1 MSMCLTNNKRKVIIT
16 ISRQRVITVT
26 FFFMYVLYMSGDL
39 GLDYHI
45 IIQIKILLIIIQD
58 FILFFI
64 LRLKPSNSREKRDW
78 MFWTNWGNNYVWN
91 NTVFLMRS
99 NHVLQHNNCVFI
111 TTCWEVVCSV
121 FRVLFV
127 LFDHI
132 LKNEPGAFRI
142 YVVIIMILKGWHMED
157 KI

>member
-1 MSMCLTNNKRKVIIT
+1 MCLTNNKRKVIIT

-64 LRLKPSNSREKRDW
+64 LRLKPSNSREKRD
-78 MFWTNWGNNYVWN
+78 
-91 NTVFLMRS
+91 
-99 NHVLQHNNCVFI
+99 
-111 TTCWEVVCSV
+111 
-121 FRVLFV
+121 
-127 LFDHI
+127 
-132 LKNEPGAFRI
+132 
-142 YVVIIMILKGWHMED
+142 
-157 KI
+157 